1 MCVAYVEPLP
11 PIIES
16 HLSNN
21 MNQLLPVRF
30 EYHDLP
36 NQHRE
41 EINRVIDDIYDYNT
55 TVEI

>member
-1 MCVAYVEPLP
+1 MCVADVEPLP

-16 HLSNN
+16 HLSNH
-21 MNQLLPVRF
+21 MNQLLPSPC
-30 EYHDLP
+30 EYHDQP

-41 EINRVIDDIYDYNT
+41 ETNRVIDDIYDYNR